1 MVNDGIAEFCAVKS
15 ERLKGFGAVPMV
27 EGAEAAKE
35 LERCIRKLGFTG
47 VKF

>member
-27 EGAEAAKE
+27 DGAEAAKE
-35 LERCIRKLGFTG
+35 LERCIRNLASPVSKL
-47 VKF
+47 